1 MKLSAVLLAAAA
13 TVLVRADDQP
23 GTVSAGNATA
33 PAPAGST
40 AGASSSQG
48 GAAPAAALAPGASP
62 LDALKQKSYG
72 SEYHMPFVRVVQAR
86 VQSDKPQLVK
96 GRFVSKF
103 GNGDLELGYRSAM
116 DTVNMASV
124 EGALMYVQAEGINQ
138 NSRAALNRCNRKNDM
153 NYIVLYELLIAQT
166 NETIAQF
173 SDTWNV
179 PEYGPMIPMDS
190 GRCTP
195 LKGDDV
201 FPPECLQM
209 NGDKG
214 QPNIGPFIGAGLKN
228 DDIRAPY
235 PNTFWFSYANTCPL
249 KIWGEKSDANNACR
263 ASTRKG
269 LCDIGQAPDGVNCT
283 YSYDILGWV
292 PIDDVVGI
300 TSMKDD
306 NGKPYKNFTTWCQA
320 STDNIEFAGDDKTG
334 KMDKGLDFW
343 MDPLNSTRNNERATK
358 VIDTYFDIMSG
369 DFKSSQIDSSDLKS
383 FKNLPKPDDLEKKNP
398 PCYKTVPKCNTAP
411 GCKRSG
417 FSQICVPCK
426 DGQNCK
432 TDSSFTFPTLA
443 KAKTA
448 LTEAE
453 LTSGSKLGGAMGA
466 MGSVTD
472 PSKNGG
478 KTSES
483 KSASSASSGLAAPM
497 AAMAMATLAV
507 LAL

>member
-23 GTVSAGNATA
+23 GKVSAGNATA

-72 SEYHMPFVRVVQAR
+72 SEYHMPFVRVIQAR

-124 EGALMYVQAEGINQ
+124 EGALMY
-138 NSRAALNRCNRKNDM
+138 
-153 NYIVLYELLIAQT
+153 LLIAQT

-173 SDTWNV
+173 SDTWNI

-235 PNTFWFSYANTCPL
+235 PNTFWFSFANTCPL

-283 YSYDILGWV
+283 YSYDILGW
-292 PIDDVVGI
+292 
-300 TSMKDD
+300 
-306 NGKPYKNFTTWCQA
+306 
-320 STDNIEFAGDDKTG
+320 
-334 KMDKGLDFW
+334 
-343 MDPLNSTRNNERATK
+343 RATK

-417 FSQICVPCK
+417 FSQICV
-426 DGQNCK
+426 
-432 TDSSFTFPTLA
+432 
-443 KAKTA
+443 
-448 LTEAE
+448 
-453 LTSGSKLGGAMGA
+453 
-466 MGSVTD
+466 
-472 PSKNGG
+472 
-478 KTSES
+478 
-483 KSASSASSGLAAPM
+483 
-497 AAMAMATLAV
+497 
-507 LAL
+507 